1 MSVYCYGGF
10 KDCEPLNPEQIK
22 KAHTRQ
28 LLKELRSTYSWGCPH
43 CWEEC
48 EWNQLRCYRQE
59 LKEELATR
67 EHIPN
72 KKESKAIRKARLKK
86 GK

>member
-1 MSVYCYGGF
+1 MSIYCYGGF

-43 CWEEC
+43 YWEEC

>member
-1 MSVYCYGGF
+1 MSYCYGGF
-10 KDCEPLNPEQIK
+10 KGCEPMNQEQIK

-48 EWNQLRCYRQE
+48 EWSQLRCYQQE
-59 LKEELATR
+59 LKAELAIR

-72 KKESKAIRKARLKK
+72 KRESKAIRKARIRR
-86 GK
+86 GV